1 MRLIMK
7 VLEELIYRVE
17 DHPVRDVKVG
27 AFTTAVTSKRCGLAS
42 TLLAYC
48 SPGMVAHDAGSL
60 HTKSSKELAQYVLS
74 ENMLEA
80 VIGMAAINSALPID
94 ENSFVEINA
103 GEILEE
109 KGAGKNIA
117 VIGHFPFIPRLQ
129 KTAKALY
136 VIEKRPR
143 GGDLSEEQIP
153 DILPRADVIAI
164 SGTTLMNHTF
174 GNIIKYCR
182 VDSFKLM
189 LGPSTPLSTV
199 LFDHGIDVI
208 SGVLVVDHDLLLKY
222 LTQGVSF
229 KFLKGKKMV
238 SMIKK

>member
-1 MRLIMK
+1 MK
-7 VLEELIYRVE
+7 VLEELIHEME
-17 DHPVRDVKVG
+17 DCPVRDVKIG

-42 TLLAYC
+42 TLRTSC
-48 SPGMVAHDAGSL
+48 SPGRVVHDVGNL
-60 HTKSSKELAQYVLS
+60 HNKSSKELAQYVLS
-74 ENMLEA
+74 EYMLEA

-94 ENSFVEINA
+94 ENSFTEINA

-117 VIGHFPFIPRLQ
+117 VIGHFPFIPGLR
-129 KTAKALY
+129 KAAKELY

-143 GGDLSEEQIP
+143 EGDLSEDQMP
-153 DILPRADVIAI
+153 DILPQADVIAI

-174 GNIIKYCR
+174 ENIMKYCR
-182 VDSFKLM
+182 DDSFKLM
-189 LGPSTPLSTV
+189 LGPSTPLSAV

-208 SGVLVVDHDLLLKY
+208 SGVLVEDRDLLLKY
-222 LTQGVSF
+222 LTQGASF